1 MLNFFNW
8 FRYSKVIAET
18 NSNLSLAASRF
29 SSDGYLDF
37 MTAMESRDV
46 VTRGDS
52 PESVSRAK
60 NRFTVTAGQRL
71 AEGWGQ

>member
-1 MLNFFNW
+1 MI
-8 FRYSKVIAET
+8 VET

-37 MTAMESRDV
+37 MTAMESRDA

-60 NRFTVTAGQRL
+60 IVSPSRQDRGWLKAG
-71 AEGWGQ
+71 GS

>member
-1 MLNFFNW
+1 MLNFLNW

-37 MTAMESRDV
+37 MTAMESRDA

-60 NRFTVTAGQRL
+60 NRFTVTAGQGL